1 MICVREPSEG
11 EEVDGPLAI
20 IVWFDMV
27 TGGGGGGGGDVAVVG
42 K

>member
-11 EEVDGPLAI
+11 DEVDGPLSIA
-20 IVWFDMV
+20 VRFDMV
-27 TGGGGGGGGDVAVVG
+27 VTGSGGGAVVVVG

>member
-11 EEVDGPLAI
+11 AEVDGPPAI
-20 IVWFDMV
+20 IVWSDMV
-27 TGGGGGGGGDVAVVG
+27 TGGGGGGGDVVVG